1 MNEYQDLEQAL
12 NVFVGKWK
20 PIIIYH
26 LTNDGTKRYSD
37 LQRSIPE
44 ITKRMLTLKLRELEE
59 SGIVSRKVYNQVPPK
74 VEYSMTEYGL
84 TLHPLLVKM
93 NDWGEGHRRPEDHL
107 EQAEHTNQACKALT
121 TIDTIIGKWKSII
134 ISELASEN
142 LRFSDLQK
150 RIPQISRTML
160 TNNLKQ
166 LENEGIVHRE
176 VHQQVPPKVVYS
188 MTDYGAT
195 LKPILQDLNQWGE
208 EFIKRQNEG
217 I

>member
-1 MNEYQDLEQAL
+1 M
-12 NVFVGKWK
+12 
-20 PIIIYH
+20 
-26 LTNDGTKRYSD
+26 
-37 LQRSIPE
+37 
-44 ITKRMLTLKLRELEE
+44 
-59 SGIVSRKVYNQVPPK
+59 
-74 VEYSMTEYGL
+74 
-84 TLHPLLVKM
+84 
-93 NDWGEGHRRPEDHL
+93 
-107 EQAEHTNQACKALT
+107 
-121 TIDTIIGKWKSII
+121 DTIIGKWKSII
-134 ISELASEN
+134 ISELASED

-166 LENEGIVHRE
+166 LEKEGIVHRE